1 MKYAFIQNELVLWVV
16 ESDNIAAS
24 YGQGVLDKLVE
35 CHALVEAGWHYIAG
49 EFTPPTAEEI
59 AAEEAAKERAEL
71 RDAVSDRLDKLIDVL
86 EGKDILTAE
95 EVTEIMAAGRE

>member
-1 MKYAFIQNELVLWVV
+1 MKYAHIINGLVTWTT
-16 ESDNIAAS
+16 ERNPAEFC
-24 YGQGVLDKLVE
+24 GKGVLEKIKECPPEVE
-35 CHALVEAGWHYIAG
+35 KGWHYDGIN
-49 EFTPPTAEEI
+49 FTPPTAGEI